1 MCIVCVYICRDVY
14 NIYKVY
20 IHLWVIWWVI
30 VKWSNDTHTR
40 THFDF
45 IRRSYLWL
53 QCRFVTSQ
61 SPWLCGQNCT
71 ELHGRVKSLCLP
83 LKSRSAKHQ
92 DAMLHDFR
100 LDGWT
105 GSLHP
110 LSAVPSLARHFTAPQ
125 FPVPSSQL
133 QWVIFY
139 FIFPKYSWRIAELP
153 CSPPYLLITLL
164 SVNRPLNKTTSTLDI
179 TANSTYW
186 CQTIVASLLFQWIHE
201 GARSFSTSTF
211 SGGPWLYAEPAEYV
225 RLRFTHKHEKCITGN
240 RGWLHGFSRQKGT
253 EVEPQW
259 VVREE

>member
-1 MCIVCVYICRDVY
+1 
-14 NIYKVY
+14 
-20 IHLWVIWWVI
+20 
-30 VKWSNDTHTR
+30 
-40 THFDF
+40 
-45 IRRSYLWL
+45 
-53 QCRFVTSQ
+53 
-61 SPWLCGQNCT
+61 
-71 ELHGRVKSLCLP
+71 
-83 LKSRSAKHQ
+83 
-92 DAMLHDFR
+92 MLHDFR

-110 LSAVPSLARHFTAPQ
+110 LTAVPSLARHFTAPQ
-125 FPVPSSQL
+125 FPVPSCSGWFFFFFFPEIQL
-133 QWVIFY
+133 KNCRAAVQ
-139 FIFPKYSWRIAELP
+139 
-153 CSPPYLLITLL
+153 SPPYLLITLL

-240 RGWLHGFSRQKGT
+240 RGWPHGFSRQKGT

-259 VVREE
+259 VVREEWINHFLSFYLLPTGRSGRFEPPPLPP